1 MNKDIFDEF
10 EEFLEEK
17 DKKEKC
23 DVSCGILELIL
34 LALLLPRNQ
43 EQPTVNIYLGSEED
57 V

>member
-34 LALLLPRNQ
+34 LTLLLPRNQ